1 MKTIYFFIAALLGA
15 TIAQAQL
22 TSISPTQGAIG
33 QTLQTTITGSG
44 LFIQNSSPSGNI
56 SSIKLINGP
65 NVIQGFDYFNSW
77 INPTTVLNADS
88 VISEI
93 SIPLT
98 AVSGNYDLEVKT
110 VNAPA
115 PPWTET
121 THTLPAAFNVPPPDG
136 YISGK
141 VFHDLNANGIY
152 DSGEPG
158 LPNYIVKVSPLNLNI
173 FTDATGNYSLP
184 ALNGN
189 YSLIVTFYASNLLFL
204 TSSNDTLSVTI
215 NNANSTGN
223 DFGLEPAL
231 VSITPSVAYKGIASI
246 HQIVSKYPIFLPTG
260 NPNGNVTN
268 VFVNTS
274 TFPAPLNANA
284 ANITYIDSFTV
295 RVIFNPPTTG
305 SAQFNL
311 DLKVTTPSAIH
322 YLNDVFDLEYPPFYI
337 TGTAFFDLNQNKIKD
352 PSDPKLNLARFELL
366 PDLTIAYSDTAGAFS
381 FGSTNGLRELVP
393 SNNLP
398 GLTLFTDS
406 SSYSLNVTG
415 NISGKDFGYISSL
428 PDYSIDV
435 KDLYLFPRCN
445 TPQNIKFVVENTSNT
460 PCDVIAW
467 LITNS
472 NMDYISSNI
481 PPSSISNDTIYWT
494 LSNLIPYQSVTI
506 TARHLMPPGFAT
518 VFFTAGANSYNAG
531 GTLQFSD
538 QEYWTQTAIC
548 AFDPNDKSVTPPG
561 ILAENF
567 TLMGDTLEYLIRF
580 QNTGNDTAFNVVILD
595 TLDNNLNFS
604 TFELLDASHSLQTE
618 IKNDGA
624 IKFSFLNILLVD
636 SVANEPESHGYIRY
650 RIRGNSGLADS
661 TEINNTAYIY
671 FDYNTAIITNT
682 TLNTFVFVLPTGIS
696 EIANKDNVFIYPNP
710 LSESATMT
718 FNNPAADEF
727 SLQISDI
734 TGKSVSL
741 PKYTTSAEFI
751 IDGSQLPKG
760 MYIYKLTNSRTKS
773 VSAGKFVVN

>member
-1 MKTIYFFIAALLGA
+1 MKTIYILIAALLGA

-98 AVSGNYDLEVKT
+98 AVSGIYDLEVKT
-110 VNAPA
+110 VNAPS

-158 LPNYIVKVSPLNLNI
+158 LPNYLVKVSPLNLNI

-189 YSLIVTFYASNLLFL
+189 YSLIVTIYASNLLFL
-204 TSSNDTLSVTI
+204 TSSNDTLFVTI
-215 NNANSTGN
+215 NNSNSTGN
-223 DFGLEPAL
+223 DFGLEPAI
-231 VSITPSVAYKGIASI
+231 VSITPPVAYRGVSSI

-268 VFVNTS
+268 VLIITNN
-274 TFPAPLNANA
+274 FPQPLNANA
-284 ANITYIDSFTV
+284 ANITLIDSFTV
-295 RVIFNPPTTG
+295 RVFFNPP
-305 SAQFNL
+305 SNAPILNNL
-311 DLKVTTPSAIH
+311 DLKLTTPNAIH
-322 YLNDVFDLEYPPFYI
+322 YLNDVFSIANPPFLI
-337 TGTAFFDLNQNKIKD
+337 SGTAFFDLNQNKIND
-352 PSDPKLNLARFELL
+352 PTDPKLSMARFELN
-366 PDLTIAYSDTAGAFS
+366 PDMTLAYSNSSGEFS
-381 FGSTNGLRELVP
+381 VGSTNGLKVLVP

-406 SSYSLNVTG
+406 TTYTLNVTG
-415 NISGKDFGYISSL
+415 SITGKDFGYISSL

-445 TPQNIKFVVENTSNT
+445 TPQDIKFVVQNTGST

-467 LITNS
+467 LITSS
-472 NMDYISSNI
+472 NTSYISSNI

-494 LSNLIPYQSVTI
+494 FTNLIPYQSVTI
-506 TARHLMPPGFAT
+506 MARHLMPAGFNT
-518 VFFTAGANSYNAG
+518 VFFTAGANTYNAG

-538 QEYWTQTAIC
+538 QEFLTKTVLC
-548 AFDPNDKSVTPPG
+548 AFDPNDKSATPPG

-604 TFELLDASHSLQTE
+604 SFELLDASHSLKTE
-618 IKNDGA
+618 IKNNGA

-682 TLNTFVFVLPTGIS
+682 TLNTFVFVLPTGLS

-710 LSESATMT
+710 LSETATMT
-718 FNNPAADEF
+718 FNNPSADEF